1 MQPYVNKWKKFLNK
15 TKLQESHNIKKQRL
29 LEDYDVLSEIS
40 RESADKI
47 YDWMASAGASDYSF
61 NDLFGGAMRIAFP
74 LATDAQRKLKIAVT
88 ALADSGWSVGEMV
101 PWDGGMHSSKKF
113 PIKKVKQK
121 RTRLATAGGGE
132 YEEEIEVADL
142 VLSRTYTKVI
152 PAGPRKGEEIQ
163 RTDKTSMSKAL
174 AKLVKGGKLEQELYD
189 WWQKTQVFYTKD
201 NNWQDIEGMFSG
213 DIDNDVVIVSR
224 HPVDVLR
231 MSDMG
236 SIRSCHSEGS
246 GYFKCAVAE
255 AKGHGPIAYVV
266 SEVEYERLLREEHK
280 EYQTAD
286 DPEAAFDMDAPAE
299 EPSEKKLSDF
309 DDEEIFR
316 DRQRQVRGITP
327 KARVRL
333 RKYVNDET
341 DEAFAVPELRTYGA
355 APPGFTDAVLN
366 WAWDNQKK
374 MFELGTDVYGAP
386 NPYSLTRYGGSWED
400 NPDGQLLRKFFGKGI
415 PDFTNYN
422 TLRNVS
428 RDYEGENEDEAEQLF
443 NEYEE
448 RIDELNDHANSTLQY
463 CSVHGSVEDTGD
475 GMPYVYASGDVTIE
489 IPIKWDGPMSD
500 EPNGYYWHKDD
511 RDMAIIPKA
520 WGSDYQSRRAFER
533 AIEDKIDVYSEETNW
548 EIREQLGGARGEP
561 DKTYILEIRMQFNC
575 DDCDDPDS
583 YENFIDYIES
593 DIDSNYD
600 EIREKIRRSLVE
612 ETYIPPDD
620 WDNLQDE
627 IEEMGEQLKNFTVIG
642 DDPDSPDGEA
652 WFTLQGEGFSGTPD
666 SHITTG
672 AEFPWKTLWGTRH
685 HNRGWFARAFDP
697 PHITTGD
704 LRHMTRTVFGITG
717 DHVNRGYQNLEGSK
731 LKVLFMEK
739 LHALEKAA
747 GDWASSQMSL
757 DFGEKYKAQ
766 AFKGVDLAKD
776 TKLTIGFHM
785 EENRFV
791 QDVGYIPASPVN
803 IGYGMKIVVSQANS
817 REELLGAFE
826 FVRFVDKHAD
836 MVHEA
841 MAESVKD
848 MIAQA
853 ISKGRE
859 DRAHV
864 GDIKRK
870 YEALIAKIKESDL
883 EQSDK
888 SYWIDRANTDILGAF
903 IGHRPANAT
912 ARNPGPDQS
921 NVIGLSKSID
931 DAIQQQAIDAERQ
944 SWDDAMKDEE
954 PPDAELPDEEETDE
968 EKQVRE
974 ALREGIKNYKLNE
987 ERQELF
993 SNPQYI
999 TEVLGIQLPLNES
1012 YPYSAELNEQILQ
1025 EQILLEGFL
1034 GDLKKMGGAA
1044 KQLFS
1049 TLGQLIKDPAKVKE
1063 WINSVWKLMVKTPLA
1078 KLVGLLT
1085 TLKDKLPEVNLPK
1098 FAAIASKAYE
1108 MISNIVTK
1116 VKGMAGWKGAMSMT
1130 ALGLAFKW
1138 LWDKIGDVID
1148 GAKEKAIEFIQG
1160 KALEELK
1167 SWLQGTVFA
1176 KGIEVI
1182 QNKLKEVLAGV
1193 ASSLTGIGAW
1203 FSFAKKAFDGASFV
1217 LGALE
1222 GPLGRMSQAAVSES
1236 KEEQII
1242 REAVKKAIKQQKKL
1256 LSERE
1261 DPNYKQYLYELHLN
1275 LDISKTK
1282 GGDKQETLTDIRA
1295 IPGVTTVTATT
1306 SVKDPY
1312 VFVSDVLI
1320 RFSLNTREAPTK
1332 YIRET
1337 LAPALRKIRGL
1348 SNIRIKGISRG

>member
-1 MQPYVNKWKKFLNK
+1 MQPYVTKWNKFLAK
-15 TKLQESHNIKKQRL
+15 SKLQESHNTKKQKL
-29 LEDYDVLSEIS
+29 LEDYDILSEIS

-61 NDLFGGAMRIAFP
+61 DDLFGGAMRIAFP
-74 LATDAQRKLKIAVT
+74 LATDAQRKLKKVVT
-88 ALADSGWSVGEMV
+88 VLADSGWSVGEMV

-121 RTRLATAGGGE
+121 RTRLADAGGGE

-163 RTDKTSMSKAL
+163 RTDKTSMSKAM
-174 AKLVKGGKLEQELYD
+174 AKLVKMGKLDQELYD
-189 WWQKTQVFYTKD
+189 WWQKIQTFYTKD

-246 GYFKCAVAE
+246 SYFKCAVAE

-266 SEVEYERLLREEHK
+266 PEVEYERLLREEHK

-286 DPEAAFDMDAPAE
+286 DPEAAYDVDAPAD

-333 RKYVNDET
+333 RKFVNDST

-386 NPYSLTRYGGSWED
+386 NPYDLTRYGGSWED
-400 NPDGQLLRKFFGKGI
+400 NPDGELLRKFFGKGI

-422 TLRNVS
+422 TLRNVHH
-428 RDYEGENEDEAEQLF
+428 DEEVEEDENEQLWQ
-443 NEYEE
+443 EYEE
-448 RIDELNDHANSTLQY
+448 AIDELNDHANQTLQH
-463 CSVHGSVEDTGD
+463 CSTNASVEEGGD
-475 GMPYVYASGDVTIE
+475 GQPYVWASGDLRIE

-500 EPNGYYWHKDD
+500 EPGGYYWHKDD

-520 WGSDYQSRRAFER
+520 WGSDYQSRRAFEGV
-533 AIEDKIDVYSEETNW
+533 IEDKIDVYSEDTSW
-548 EIREQLGGARGEP
+548 EVREQPYLKRET
-561 DKTYILEIRMQFNC
+561 TYILVITMQFNC

-583 YENFIDYIES
+583 YSNFSDFIDYIEG
-593 DIDSNYD
+593 DVDDKYD

-612 ETYIPPDD
+612 ENYIPPDA

-627 IEEMGEQLKNFTVIG
+627 IAEMEEQLKNFRVIG

-652 WFTLQGEGFSGTPD
+652 WFTLVGKGFSGTPD

-672 AEFPWKTLWGTRH
+672 AEFPWKALWGTRH

-717 DHVNRGYQNLEGSK
+717 DHINRGMQNLEGSK

-757 DFGEKYKAQ
+757 DFGEKYKAP

-803 IGYGMKIVVSQANS
+803 IGYGMRIVVSQVNS

-841 MAESVKD
+841 MSESVKD

-853 ISKGRE
+853 ISIGRE

-870 YEALIAKIKESDL
+870 YEALITKIKESDL
-883 EQSDK
+883 EQGDK

-903 IGHRPANAT
+903 MGHRPASGI
-912 ARNPGPDQS
+912 GPDQS

-944 SWDDAMKDEE
+944 SWADAMKDDEE
-954 PPDAELPDEEETDE
+954 PPDEEAEQ
-968 EKQVRE
+968 EKEIRE
-974 ALREGIKNYKLNE
+974 AIRKIARAHKEA
-987 ERQELF
+987 
-993 SNPQYI
+993 
-999 TEVLGIQLPLNES
+999 TE
-1012 YPYSAELNEQILQ
+1012 
-1025 EQILLEGFL
+1025 
-1034 GDLKKMGGAA
+1034 
-1044 KQLFS
+1044 
-1049 TLGQLIKDPAKVKE
+1049 TL
-1063 WINSVWKLMVKTPLA
+1063 
-1078 KLVGLLT
+1078 
-1085 TLKDKLPEVNLPK
+1085 
-1098 FAAIASKAYE
+1098 
-1108 MISNIVTK
+1108 
-1116 VKGMAGWKGAMSMT
+1116 
-1130 ALGLAFKW
+1130 
-1138 LWDKIGDVID
+1138 
-1148 GAKEKAIEFIQG
+1148 
-1160 KALEELK
+1160 
-1167 SWLQGTVFA
+1167 
-1176 KGIEVI
+1176 
-1182 QNKLKEVLAGV
+1182 
-1193 ASSLTGIGAW
+1193 
-1203 FSFAKKAFDGASFV
+1203 
-1217 LGALE
+1217 
-1222 GPLGRMSQAAVSES
+1222 
-1236 KEEQII
+1236 II
-1242 REAVKKAIKQQKKL
+1242 REAVKKAIKRQKKL

-1337 LAPALRKIRGL
+1337 LAPALRKVRGL
-1348 SNIRIKGISRG
+1348 SNIRIKRITRG